1 MQAII
6 LSAGLGSRLKPITD
20 TLPKALVP
28 IGGKPLLQWNI
39 EKLIK
44 AGCSNIVV
52 NVHHFPEMIR
62 NFLAENSNFGIEI
75 HISDETDAIL
85 DTGGGLLKASE
96 FFTNNELIVAHNV
109 DVISSLDLKELVN
122 IHRTN
127 KTLATLVVRNR
138 QTQRYLLFDDRMLLA
153 GWKNLA
159 TGEIRQARE
168 FPNEKLKPFAF
179 SGIQVLSPEI
189 FPLITQTGKFSII
202 ETYLGLAKSNRIAG
216 FEDHSELWMD
226 LGKIEQL
233 KEAEKNLMRYNQ
245 KDSNTFTY

>member
-6 LSAGLGSRLKPITD
+6 FSAGLGTRLKPITD

-28 IGGKPLLQWNI
+28 VAGKPLLQWNI

-44 AGCSNIVV
+44 AGCSRIVV

-96 FFTNNELIVAHNV
+96 FFSSDEPIVAHNV
-109 DVISSLDLKELVN
+109 DVISSIDIKELVN

-127 KTLATLVVRNR
+127 KALATLVVRNR
-138 QTQRYLLFDDRMLLA
+138 QTQRYLLFDEQMLLA
-153 GWKNLA
+153 GWKNMA

-168 FPNEKLKPFAF
+168 FSAEKLKSLAF

-202 ETYLGLAKSNRIAG
+202 ETYLELAKFNRIAG

-226 LGKIEQL
+226 LGKIEQF
-233 KEAEKNLMRYNQ
+233 KEAEMKIQLFNNL
-245 KDSNTFTY
+245 

>member
-6 LSAGLGSRLKPITD
+6 FSAGLGTRLKPITD

-28 IGGKPLLQWNI
+28 VAGKPLLQWNI

-44 AGCSNIVV
+44 AGCSRIVV

-62 NFLAENSNFGIEI
+62 NFLAENNNFGIDI
-75 HISDETDAIL
+75 HISDETVAIL

-96 FFTNNELIVAHNV
+96 FFSSDEPIVAHNV
-109 DVISSLDLKELVN
+109 DVISSIDIKELVN

-127 KTLATLVVRNR
+127 KAMATLVVRDR
-138 QTQRYLLFDDRMLLA
+138 QTQRYLLFDDQMLLA
-153 GWKNLA
+153 GWKNMA
-159 TGEIRQARE
+159 TGEIRKARE
-168 FPNEKLKPFAF
+168 FPTEKLKPLAF

-189 FPLITQTGKFSII
+189 FPLIKQTGKFSII
-202 ETYLGLAKSNRIAG
+202 ETYLELAKFNRITG
-216 FEDHSELWMD
+216 FEDYSELWMD

-233 KEAEKNLMRYNQ
+233 KEATIQIMHYLQSPPDINR
-245 KDSNTFTY
+245 